1 MAIVAVWAK
10 PGSKKPGVGGRHGDA
25 LIVAVAARPIDGR
38 ANDAVVATLAEALNV
53 AKREVRI
60 VGGHTGRAKRVE
72 VPDRVAARAAE
83 LMGPA

>member
-1 MAIVAVWAK
+1 MAIVSVWAK
-10 PGSKKPGVGGRHGDA
+10 PGSKNPA
-25 LIVAVAARPIDGR
+25 SAVVTATPSSLPSPRPINGQ

-60 VGGHTGRAKRVE
+60 VGGHTGRAKRAE

-83 LMGPA
+83 LLGPA

>member
-1 MAIVAVWAK
+1 MAIVSVWAK

-38 ANDAVVATLAEALNV
+38 ANDAVVAALAEALDV

-72 VPDRVAARAAE
+72 IPDRVAPRAE
-83 LMGPA
+83 TLMGPA